1 MALKKSIILTSSLL
15 IFNLNSFCQKMDL
28 QCLFEN
34 KQFLTMELA
43 NKNPNKSNYY
53 FFKAV
58 FANVCNNPTLSNNY
72 LDTLTFK
79 KIPSNLL
86 LNYWKLRTDNYVK
99 LFNYKKAFETNH
111 YINKH
116 FKSTLSAEHYKGST
130 NAEHIWKSLQDEAP
144 QKTFLEKD
152 VAVPLTKDFGGLFNI
167 KVSINQIDTSFVFDT
182 GAGISVIANSLAKKL
197 SLRILESDSIN
208 VSGFTGIANE
218 TRMAIADS
226 IAIGDLKIYN
236 AYFLI
241 FNDEALTF
249 ADGNY
254 KINGIIGFPI
264 LKEIGSIMLLKDT
277 IQFANTYRKIPVKEK
292 NLFTE
297 YLHPILYLTF
307 NGDLLP
313 FCFDTG
319 GNETL
324 FSRTFF
330 ERYKS
335 SLEKDPHK
343 TASQKI
349 ASVGGEIKYQS
360 ITMENLSLNL
370 NTFKLTLKNLEIN
383 KDQYHRFGKEFYGNF
398 GKDGLSQFSKVV
410 ISFKGNYLEL
420 TK

>member
-1 MALKKSIILTSSLL
+1 
-15 IFNLNSFCQKMDL
+15 MDL
-28 QCLFEN
+28 
-34 KQFLTMELA
+34 A
-43 NKNPNKSNYY
+43 NSNPNKSDFY

-58 FANVCNNPTLSNNY
+58 FANVCNNPTLSNEY
-72 LDTLTFK
+72 LDTLKFK
-79 KIPSNLL
+79 KIPKSLL
-86 LNYWKLRTDNYVK
+86 LNYWQLRTDNYVK

-111 YINKH
+111 YINEN
-116 FKSTLSAEHYKGST
+116 FKSALSAEHYKGSA
-130 NAEHIWKSLQDEAP
+130 NAELIWKSLQNETL
-144 QKTFLEKD
+144 QKICLEKD

-167 KVSINQIDTSFVFDT
+167 NVSINQIDTSFVFDT
-182 GAGISVIANSLAKKL
+182 GAGISVIAKSLANKL
-197 SLRILESDSIN
+197 GLKILDSDSIK
-208 VSGFTGIANE
+208 VSGFTGIGNE
-218 TRMAIADS
+218 TKMAIADS
-226 IAIGDLKIYN
+226 IAIGGLKIYN

-264 LKEIGSIMLLKDT
+264 LKEIGSITILKDT
-277 IQFANTYRKIPVKEK
+277 VQFANTFKILPVKEK

-297 YLHPILYLTF
+297 YLHPILFLAF
-307 NGDLLP
+307 NGNLLP

-335 SLEKDPHK
+335 FLQKKPHK
-343 TASQKI
+343 TTSQKI

-398 GKDGLSQFSKVV
+398 GKDALSQFSKVV